1 MDGVTVYGPEPERRG
16 SPLCAFNVEGI
27 HPTDLSTF
35 LDFEGKRDSLTSSLG
50 HGVSLPQE
58 FVGSYLDS
66 VANCTLGKLSPDE
79 QHA

>member
-35 LDFEGKRDSLTSSLG
+35 LDFEGESDSLTLS
-50 HGVSLPQE
+50 VLPLTTADCE
-58 FVGSYLDS
+58 
-66 VANCTLGKLSPDE
+66 AAT
-79 QHA
+79 